1 MKLSQGPAFATTV
14 SLTSAPDIHLL
25 YMVGLVFVA
34 GMAWLGTVGLLL
46 LLGPLAMLFLGR
58 TKLRRVVA
66 TGVTGPASEPDG
78 GASPPPPQSP
88 LSGGDQAGQLY
99 QTARLY

>member
-34 GMAWLGTVGLLL
+34 GIAWLGTVGLLL
-46 LLGPLAMLFLGR
+46 LLAPLAMLFLGR
-58 TKLRRVVA
+58 TKLRRVA
-66 TGVTGPASEPDG
+66 TGAAGPASEPDG
-78 GASPPPPQSP
+78 GGSPPPSS
-88 LSGGDQAGQLY
+88 LCGGDQAAQLY
-99 QTARLY
+99 